1 MRLIDFVNF
10 FLDKP
15 WDWTKLSSNPSITF
29 EGVKAHPDKPWD
41 WQELSSNPSITF
53 EDVKAHPGKPWDWR
67 LLSWNLSIT
76 FEDVKAHPAKP
87 WSWGLLGLSWNLSI
101 TFEDVKAHPDKPW
114 DWGELSQNTFKG
126 QHALNCQRIWRYYSE
141 QKRFKAARKISSWAF
156 EIYFD
161 PSKGF
166 IENSYM
172 AKHFKELQK
181 PHI

>member
-10 FLDKP
+10 F
-15 WDWTKLSSNPSITF
+15 
-29 EGVKAHPDKPWD
+29 PDKPWS
-41 WQELSSNPSITF
+41 WHALSCNPSITF
-53 EDVKAHPGKPWDWR
+53 EDVKAHSD
-67 LLSWNLSIT
+67 
-76 FEDVKAHPAKP
+76 KP
-87 WSWGLLGLSWNLSI
+87 WSWRELSANPSI
-101 TFEDVKAHPDKPW
+101 TFYDVKSHPDKPW
-114 DWGELSQNTFKG
+114 NWQYLSSNTFKG

-141 QKRFKAARKISSWAF
+141 QKRVKAARKISSWAF

-172 AKHFKELQK
+172 SKHFKELQN